1 MSRNGFIIAIFLAAL
16 AGGMIALGSY
26 SFLVDPQNE
35 PAYPSISE
43 HQKVALTNY
52 DIPESPDVVVPDG
65 LNFIKAA
72 SIATKAVVHIKSKYD
87 GSTSVNGFLRY
98 RTIPSASSGSGV
110 IISDNGYIATNN
122 HVVNE
127 ASEIEVTLSDNRRY
141 EAELIG
147 TDPTTDL
154 ALLKIKATGLN
165 FLQYGDSDGL
175 LPGAWVLAVGNP
187 FELNS
192 TVTAGIVSAKARNIG
207 ILSAENRLQIES
219 FIQTDAAVNPGNS
232 GGALVDLNGNL
243 VGINTAIATQTG
255 SYAGYSFAVP
265 VTLVKKVMDD
275 LLEFGSVQRGLLGIQ
290 IRDVALQSQL
300 EDLDVLSGVYILIVN
315 ENSAAEEAGLKSGD
329 IITEINDKVVFN
341 TSELQELVARNR
353 PGDDVRVGYVRNG
366 VKKSVVATLKKF
378 DGNVDTNTNTR
389 METVLE
395 GATFEDISRYE
406 ARRLRIYGGVMITNI
421 KDGKWKEA
429 GIEEGFVITEIDKSR
444 IDDIEDL
451 RRILGN
457 KVGERIRILGVNPD
471 GDKSDYSMDW

>member
-26 SFLVDPQNE
+26 SLLVDPQNE

-154 ALLKIKATGLN
+154 ALLKIKAKGLN

-315 ENSAAEEAGLKSGD
+315 ENSAAEEAGLKRGD
-329 IITEINDKVVFN
+329 IIIEINDKVVFN

-451 RRILGN
+451 RRVLGN
-457 KVGERIRILGVNPD
+457 KVGERIRILGVNSD

>member
-26 SFLVDPQNE
+26 SLLVDPQNE

-52 DIPESPDVVVPDG
+52 EIPESTDVVVPDG

-72 SIATKAVVHIKSKYD
+72 SIATKAVVHIKSKYE
-87 GSTSVNGFLRY
+87 GATSVNGFLRY

-110 IISDNGYIATNN
+110 IISDDGYIATNN

-127 ASEIEVTLSDNRRY
+127 ANEIEVTLSDNRRY
-141 EAELIG
+141 DAELIG

-154 ALLKIKATGLN
+154 ALIKIKEKGLN

-207 ILSAENRLQIES
+207 ILSTENRLQIES

-243 VGINTAIATQTG
+243 VGINTAIATRTG

-275 LLEFGSVQRGLLGIQ
+275 LLEFGKVQRGLLGIE

-300 EDLDVLSGVYILIVN
+300 EDLDVLSGVYILKVK
-315 ENSAAEEAGLKSGD
+315 ENSAADEAGLKSGD

-353 PGDDVRVGYVRNG
+353 PGDDVLVGYFRNG
-366 VKKSVVATLKKF
+366 AKKSVVVTLRKF
-378 DGNVDTNTNTR
+378 DGNVDANTR
-389 METVLE
+389 METVLD

-406 ARRLRIYGGVMITNI
+406 ARRLGIYGGVMITNI
-421 KDGKWKEA
+421 EDGKWKET

-451 RRILGN
+451 RRVLGN
-457 KVGERIRILGVNPD
+457 KVGERIRILGVNPN
-471 GDKSDYSMDW
+471 GEKSYYSMDW